1 MSSDH
6 VPAWRRN
13 PVIGP
18 SPAAPWTTDPEPIS
32 LTSTEDGTAPRRY
45 SDRDGRDPL
54 SDGDYRF
61 GFAGPAAAE
70 REARIR
76 DDRHRDMMALLAPAA
91 ASFVA
96 YARPGATSPSAR
108 DAWHMI
114 RNASLL
120 LDALDAW
127 ERGDEEPGEPSETA
141 PEAAG

>member
-1 MSSDH
+1 MPIYGNRD
-6 VPAWRRN
+6 RTQ
-13 PVIGP
+13 PVIPPNSTGPLPAP
-18 SPAAPWTTDPEPIS
+18 SPDIIPP
-32 LTSTEDGTAPRRY
+32 LGT
-45 SDRDGRDPL
+45 GRDPL
-54 SDGDYRF
+54 
-61 GFAGPAAAE
+61 AEGPWRYGRATAE
-70 REARIR
+70 RELRVR

-96 YARPGATSPSAR
+96 YARPGASSPSAR

-127 ERGDEEPGEPSETA
+127 ERGDDEPDEPSETA